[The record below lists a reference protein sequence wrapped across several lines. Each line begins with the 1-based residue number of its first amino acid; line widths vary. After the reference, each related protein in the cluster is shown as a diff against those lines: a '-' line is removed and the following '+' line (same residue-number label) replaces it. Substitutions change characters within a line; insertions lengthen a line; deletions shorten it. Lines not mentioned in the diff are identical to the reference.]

1 MTKAQGILDSFSGNF
16 VSNYTS
22 DITGKLDDIEKS
34 IKDEV
39 GEITGQLMDL
49 GINSSLLPTEFND
62 YVNEFTNTISP
73 VRRTLSKA

>member
-1 MTKAQGILDSFSGNF
+1 MAKAQGSLDSFSGNF

-39 GEITGQLMDL
+39 GEITGQLTDL
-49 GINSSLLPTEFND
+49 GINSSLLPDEFND
-62 YVNEFTNTISP
+62 YVNEFTSTISP
-73 VRRTLSKA
+73 VSRT